1 MLRVIPIEK
10 RYQEEEREETKNFEP
25 ENEKEY
31 DREGKVNSYKI
42 SANKNEDKDTNYN
55 DDNSH

>member
-10 RYQEEEREETKNFEP
+10 RYQEEEREETKNFEL
-25 ENEKEY
+25 
-31 DREGKVNSYKI
+31 NSYKI